1 VDFFATPSIFHLEN
15 ATMEPS
21 IYKIRKSFLL
31 PLGLVVLLS
40 FILLLSALFLQLP
53 TAKIIIL
60 GVFLLP
66 VCIIFAE
73 SIFRKVYVA
82 EDAVEV
88 NKLFRSKRLNYA
100 ELTAIDTIQVRKRA
114 FVSLSSE
121 NDFMIL
127 SNSYNQFGKM
137 LKQLLENVP
146 ENVVSDEIR
155 NLAETPPQK
164 CSDVFSAWL
173 AVAVLAL
180 IIYVQLRASF

>member
-1 VDFFATPSIFHLEN
+1 
-15 ATMEPS
+15 MES
-21 IYKIRKSFLL
+21 STYTIRKSFLL

-40 FILLLSALFLQLP
+40 FTLLFSALFLQLP

-73 SIFRKVYVA
+73 SIFRSVYVA

-127 SNSYNQFGKM
+127 SNSYNHFGM
-137 LKQLLENVP
+137 LLKQLLENVP
-146 ENVVSDEIR
+146 ENVISDDIR
-155 NLAETPPQK
+155 RLAEAPPKK
-164 CSDVFSAWL
+164 CGDIFSAWL

-180 IIYVQLRASF
+180 IIYVQLRGLF

>member
-1 VDFFATPSIFHLEN
+1 
-15 ATMEPS
+15 MES
-21 IYKIRKSFLL
+21 SVYTIRKSFLL

-40 FILLLSALFLQLP
+40 FILLFSALFLHLP
-53 TAKIIIL
+53 LAKIIIL
-60 GVFLLP
+60 GAFLLP

-73 SIFRKVYVA
+73 SSLRKIYVA
-82 EDAVEV
+82 EDAIEI
-88 NKLFRSKRLNYA
+88 NKLFRNKRLNYA

-127 SNSYNQFGKM
+127 SNSYNHFGM
-137 LKQLLENVP
+137 LLKQLLEKVP
-146 ENVVSDEIR
+146 ETVVSDEIR
-155 NLAETPPQK
+155 RLAETPPKK

-180 IIYVQLRASF
+180 IIYVQLRGLF